1 MNFVK
6 TDEKQEKA
14 VFHHINTMSCL
25 IKVNSNTIEL
35 TDHPSCYCILDLLF
49 SKLHLRLTLC

>member
-1 MNFVK
+1 MK

-14 VFHHINTMSCL
+14 VFHHINSMSCL

-35 TDHPSCYCILDLLF
+35 TDHPSCYCILDLLCV
-49 SKLHLRLTLC
+49 KLHLSLTLC